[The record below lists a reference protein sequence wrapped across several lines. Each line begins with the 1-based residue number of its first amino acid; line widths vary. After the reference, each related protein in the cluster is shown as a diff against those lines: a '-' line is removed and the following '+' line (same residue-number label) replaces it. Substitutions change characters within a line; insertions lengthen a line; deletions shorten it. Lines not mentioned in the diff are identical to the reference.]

1 MRVLLNLVVAFSF
14 FFLVISQSTDS
25 SATNDTV
32 LDPKWSY
39 CFEFTWFGPQYEK
52 GNMYNGTCADYL
64 DSSRA
69 TNVPCSAPVVISEDG
84 TPPDIDWMFENKR
97 PNVLCRRTEN
107 QVCATYTYKYAG
119 VVNNATYMC
128 TKVQEVGSGAITSG
142 CYTQSVEGYDI
153 DLCVCKS
160 DYGLSLPCNGKF

>member
-14 FFLVISQSTDS
+14 FFLVISQNTDDS

-69 TNVPCSAPVVISEDG
+69 TNVPCSAPVVISGEYLSNYRNCNISHHSE
-84 TPPDIDWMFENKR
+84 TQR
-97 PNVLCRRTEN
+97 TVLRLILIGCSKIRGPMC
-107 QVCATYTYKYAG
+107 CAEEPK
-119 VVNNATYMC
+119 
-128 TKVQEVGSGAITSG
+128 TKFVQLTLTNTLA
-142 CYTQSVEGYDI
+142 
-153 DLCVCKS
+153 
-160 DYGLSLPCNGKF
+160 

>member
-1 MRVLLNLVVAFSF
+1 
-14 FFLVISQSTDS
+14 
-25 SATNDTV
+25 
-32 LDPKWSY
+32 
-39 CFEFTWFGPQYEK
+39 
-52 GNMYNGTCADYL
+52 MYNGTCADYL

-69 TNVPCSAPVVISEDG
+69 TNVPCSAPVVISGEYLSNYRNCNISHHSE
-84 TPPDIDWMFENKR
+84 TQR
-97 PNVLCRRTEN
+97 TVLRLILIGCSKIRGPMCCAEEPKTRFVQLTLTN
-107 QVCATYTYKYAG
+107 TLAQVRSSKSFQIKTFTKPSA
-119 VVNNATYMC
+119 VNNATYMC